1 MQSFAIICKLHYI
14 FLDRRRSALWWFT
27 LITYFDKASCFVY
40 KRIFTEVNTRGRYRA
55 DAMEIYDSI
64 IRDEPN
70 NGQILKVD
78 WNNKEVCY
86 LRILFVL
93 RSSF

>member
-1 MQSFAIICKLHYI
+1 MVGKG
-14 FLDRRRSALWWFT
+14 
-27 LITYFDKASCFVY
+27 K
-40 KRIFTEVNTRGRYRA
+40 

-93 RSSF
+93 ISSF